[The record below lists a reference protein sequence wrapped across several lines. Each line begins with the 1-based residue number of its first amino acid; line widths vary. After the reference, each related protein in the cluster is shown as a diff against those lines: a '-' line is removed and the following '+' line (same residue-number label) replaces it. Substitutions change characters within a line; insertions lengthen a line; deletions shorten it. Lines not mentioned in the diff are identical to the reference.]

1 MYMQFENLGM
11 HSIVKCP
18 IIIGKDIVARLMMPD
33 QQIDGR
39 EIIKESSKN
48 PLASR

>member
-1 MYMQFENLGM
+1 MQLENLGI

-18 IIIGKDIVARLMMPD
+18 VIIDKDIVARSMMPD

-39 EIIKESSKN
+39 GIIKESSKMVS
-48 PLASR
+48 ACF